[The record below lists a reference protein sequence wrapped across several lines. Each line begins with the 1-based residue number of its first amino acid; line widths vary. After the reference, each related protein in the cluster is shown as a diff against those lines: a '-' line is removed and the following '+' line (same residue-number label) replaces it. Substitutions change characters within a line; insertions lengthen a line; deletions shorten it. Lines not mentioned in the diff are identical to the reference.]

1 MANTVNIKLNL
12 SDDGSISAASER
24 VKGLNRE
31 LAQSKKLAAA
41 GFMQEGEGQSY
52 GVARGAVGTGAAG
65 RDFAKQAQ
73 GLGGLVHV
81 YATFAA
87 NLFAVGAAFRAL
99 SEAADTTNMVRGMD
113 QLGAASGQA
122 LGSIAKRL
130 VETADGAISMREAME
145 ATTKGTAAGMT
156 TKQMSQMAEVAKK
169 ASQALGISMPDA
181 LSRLSRGISKI
192 EPELLDE
199 LGIFTKVEK
208 ATTDYARTIGK
219 TATQL
224 TDFEKRQAFANAVLK
239 EGLDKFSAINME
251 ANPYDKLLASLK
263 NVGQQGLEAV
273 NKLLGP
279 LVTFLASSP
288 MALTAVL
295 AGIGTVLLKQAIP
308 ALGQFRQNIKD
319 TAEAS
324 RLAFAKIYLDQQNA
338 LGDLAGKNA
347 VAAEAAFR
355 ASASTMQKVRSL
367 SQEAS
372 QFQSTAKKDWA
383 ALAAKNPFEMTSEE
397 IKSLENRARTLAKSN
412 SAEAAAM
419 KQHIQQIK
427 SLRAEAL
434 SAGNIAQ
441 EAIEKGTSGIATT
454 AGQNEII
461 YRRQLIA
468 ASKDGIKSSV
478 AEVQATYGMRAAFQA
493 LGVELNKARAG
504 MLEVKVG
511 VDDTGKAIMAKVPAI
526 GRLEAA
532 YTGLTASVG
541 IIGSKLA
548 TALEAFSPWLIA
560 IGLFVEALSLLDSWM
575 SKNSKEMDTFNKAL
589 DNSKDA
595 VDNVKRTLDNL
606 STKGGY
612 AANTIEGTLAMS
624 NAFNNLNSAMEESV
638 KAAAR
643 AKAAQ
648 GGWDK
653 IKDSFFS
660 LFGGGI
666 DKNLAKSMGLQIDS
680 ALDILRKAG
689 KSNKFETVLKDILQI
704 ESLDITS
711 VTAAYLKLSDAAKNK
726 LQDALSSVNMELAAG
741 ASKLTA
747 FKSATESVTKAY
759 QEFIQSTANTNPLFK
774 LGVELENLAKTM
786 QEVVTGGAEELNKA
800 FLDLAKSP
808 EKAILFGDKF
818 VNQLVDVRQGFL
830 DQSEAVGAY
839 TQRLQEL
846 EKEYETN
853 KALLPQSFDA
863 NKRGAIAN
871 LSSTQA
877 KAYENIKR
885 LESDIPRLKT
895 ELDLLPKDKMLASA
909 NIFREGMDQALKK
922 GAEYIATALG
932 QAAEKAGLILEK
944 SRSGVLSGRLAAT
957 AEGQIAQRELDIQMK
972 AIDTN
977 IELINSQEKLTA
989 AINLSNANYALAEA
1003 KKEGKPTDRLE
1014 QAQQAAQ
1021 IFRDYLERGGKG
1033 KIDFEAM
1040 GGASPDVINM
1050 VKAMQLSREQ
1060 KIAPQLASKL
1070 LVGAEKQAKSE
1081 ETIRKE
1087 RAGELADREK
1097 LLNLNGSI
1105 VAQDVARLNIA
1116 QKLSN
1121 NTSEDILKQIQSL
1134 ETRDL
1139 INKQSLELDK
1149 IDQSILNA
1157 QEQKGAKYEEEVS
1170 KLKQQR
1176 ALIVER
1182 QIYELDN
1189 RGEQNRLALQEM
1201 ELKNYQKAIDFE
1213 LQLEAFRNKNRD
1225 LAFNLAQGILSEE
1238 QAVLKIKQDQGMLS
1252 QQEYLDQSR
1261 ALEGAQMALEN
1272 SKKLADLDK
1281 QRAAELAD
1289 LQKKMESAAGDEKEQ
1304 ERLTVLKSKTEDY
1317 YATAITNEKT
1327 LYDLKLQTK
1336 DLNDS
1341 LNARQIAYA
1350 DVFKKSFDGMADAIV
1365 KFAETG
1371 KLSFKD
1377 LINTMLADLLRFE
1390 LRQQT
1395 SALFSAVRPGLMNL
1409 LSPFSSQGAAGAVT
1423 MQGNTTMLGTIA
1435 AKGKVYNGG
1444 VEMFAKGG
1452 SFTNGIVNSP
1462 TLFKFA
1468 QGTGMMGEA
1477 GPEAIMPLKRD
1488 GQGNLGVRA
1497 NSQKTE
1503 VVVNNYGNEAAT
1515 ATETV
1520 DSRGN
1525 RRIEVTIGDMTAG
1538 EISRSGSGPQKAIKN
1553 TFGLQ
1558 PKLIRR

>member
-12 SDDGSISAASER
+12 NDDGSINAASER

-52 GVARGAVGTGAAG
+52 GIARGAVGTGAAG

-113 QLGAASGQA
+113 QLGASSGQA

-130 VETADGAISMREAME
+130 VETTDSAISMRDAME
-145 ATTKGTAAGMT
+145 ATAKGTSAGMT
-156 TKQMSQMAEVAKK
+156 SKQMTQMAEVAKK

-224 TDFEKRQAFANAVLK
+224 TDFEKRQAFANAVIK
-239 EGLDKFSAINME
+239 EGLDKFSAIDMA

-263 NVGQQGLEAV
+263 NVGQQGLEVA

-279 LVTFLASSP
+279 LVAFLSASP
-288 MALTAVL
+288 TALMAVL
-295 AGIGTVLLKQAIP
+295 AGIGTILLKQAIP
-308 ALGQFRQNIKD
+308 ALGQFTQNIKN

-324 RLAFAKIYLDQQNA
+324 RLAFAKVYLDQQNA

-355 ASASTMQKVRSL
+355 ASATTAQKVKAL
-367 SQEAS
+367 SQDAS
-372 QFQSTAKKDWA
+372 QFQATAKKDWA
-383 ALAAKNPFEMTSEE
+383 ALAAKNPFEMTPEE
-397 IKSLENRARTLAKSN
+397 IKSLENRARTLDKSN
-412 SAEAAAM
+412 KDQAD
-419 KQHIQQIK
+419 
-427 SLRAEAL
+427 SLRKHVQTIKGLRADL
-434 SAGNIAQ
+434 VSAGNIAQ
-441 EAIEKGTSGIATT
+441 EAVEKGTSGIGTT
-454 AGQNEII
+454 AGQNELI
-461 YRRQLIA
+461 YQRQLQQ
-468 ASKDGIKSSV
+468 ASRDGIKSRI
-478 AEVQATYGMRAAFQA
+478 AEVQSTYGMRAAFRE
-493 LGVELNKARAG
+493 LGVELNKAKAG

-511 VDDTGKAIMAKVPAI
+511 VDDTGNAIMAKVPAI
-526 GRLEAA
+526 GKLGAA
-532 YTGLTASVG
+532 YTGLTATLGIVG
-541 IIGSKLA
+541 TKLGK
-548 TALEAFSPWLIA
+548 TLEAFSPWLVGLGLA
-560 IGLFVEALSLLDSWM
+560 IEAFSLFDGWM
-575 SKNSKEMDTFNKAL
+575 SSNAREMDAFNKSL
-589 DNSKDA
+589 DNSRDSI
-595 VDNVKRTLDNL
+595 DNVKRTLDTL
-606 STKGGY
+606 SNKGG
-612 AANTIEGTLAMS
+612 AAFNTIQATVAMS
-624 NAFNNLNSAMEESV
+624 NAFANLTSAMDDSMQ
-638 KAAAR
+638 AAKL
-643 AKAAQ
+643 AKNAM
-648 GGWDK
+648 GTWDK
-653 IKDSFFS
+653 IKDGFFS
-660 LFGGGI
+660 WFGGGI
-666 DKNLAKSMGLQIDS
+666 DKNLAKTIGLQIDS
-680 ALDILRKAG
+680 AIDILRKAG
-689 KSNKFETVLKDILQI
+689 RSDKFEATIKNILNVD
-704 ESLDITS
+704 SLDLES
-711 VTAAYLKLSDAAKNK
+711 VTKAFSKLSDTAKK
-726 LQDALSSVNMELAAG
+726 ELQTALSNVNMELAAS
-741 ASKLTA
+741 ASKLSA
-747 FKSATESVTKAY
+747 FKSATENVTKAY

-774 LGVELENLAKTM
+774 LGTELQNLGKTM
-786 QEVVTGGAEELNKA
+786 SEVFTGGVDDINKA
-800 FLDLAKSP
+800 FTELAKNP
-808 EKAILFGDKF
+808 DKAVLFGDKF
-818 VNQLVDVRQGFL
+818 VNQLVDIRQGYL
-830 DQSEAVGAY
+830 DQADAVGAY
-839 TQRLQEL
+839 TSRLQDL
-846 EKEYETN
+846 NKQVETN
-853 KALLPQSFDA
+853 KGIMPEYDSGKPLSAAARKYNPKLKAAEQTVKDA
-863 NKRGAIAN
+863 E
-871 LSSTQA
+871 
-877 KAYENIKR
+877 Y
-885 LESDIPRLKT
+885 LKT
-895 ELDLLPKDKMLASA
+895 ELDLLPKDKMQSAA

-944 SRSGVLSGRLAAT
+944 SRSGVLSGKLAAT

-977 IELINSQEKLTA
+977 IDLINSQEKLTA
-989 AINLSNANYALAEA
+989 AINLSNANYALKEA
-1003 KKEGKPTDRLE
+1003 IDQKKPTDRLE

-1021 IFRDYLERGGKG
+1021 IFRDYLEKGGKG
-1033 KIDFEAM
+1033 KIDYEAM

-1050 VKAMQLSREQ
+1050 VKAQQLAREQ
-1060 KIAPQLASKL
+1060 RIAPQLASKT
-1070 LVGAEKQAKSE
+1070 LVGAEKQAKGE
-1081 ETIRKE
+1081 ETTRKE

-1105 VAQDVARLNIA
+1105 VAQDIARLNIA

-1121 NTSEDILKQIQSL
+1121 NTSEDILKQVQSL

-1157 QEQKGAKYEEEVS
+1157 QEQKGAKYEEEVK
-1170 KLKQQR
+1170 KLQQQR

-1189 RGEQNRLALQEM
+1189 RGEQNRVALQEM

-1225 LAFNLAQGILSEE
+1225 LAFSLAQGILSEE
-1238 QAVLKIKQDQGMLS
+1238 QAILKIKQDQGTVS

-1272 SKKLADLDK
+1272 SKKLSDLDK
-1281 QRAAELAD
+1281 QRAIELAD

-1304 ERLTVLKSKTEDY
+1304 ERLTILKGKTEDY
-1317 YATAITNEKT
+1317 YTTAITNEKT

-1336 DLNDS
+1336 ALNDS

-1377 LINTMLADLLRFE
+1377 LINTMLSDLLRYE
-1390 LRQQT
+1390 LRLQT
-1395 SALFSAVRPGLMNL
+1395 SAMWSAIRPSVLGWFSGGN
-1409 LSPFSSQGAAGAVT
+1409 GA
-1423 MQGNTTMLGTIA
+1423 GNTMHEQGLNQLA
-1435 AKGKVYNGG
+1435 PQAKGG
-1444 VEMFAKGG
+1444 VWDAGIQMFGKGG

-1468 QGTGMMGEA
+1468 QGTGLMGEA

-1503 VVVNNYGNEAAT
+1503 VVVNNYGNDKAT

-1525 RRIEVTIGDMTAG
+1525 RRIEVTVGDMTAG
-1538 EISRSGSGPQKAIKN
+1538 ELSRSGSGPQKAMRN
-1553 TFGLQ
+1553 TYGIQ

>member
-12 SDDGSISAASER
+12 NDDGSINAASER

-113 QLGAASGQA
+113 QLGASSGQA

-130 VETADGAISMREAME
+130 VETTDSAISMRDAME
-145 ATTKGTAAGMT
+145 ATAKGTSAGMT
-156 TKQMSQMAEVAKK
+156 SKQMTQMAEVAKK

-224 TDFEKRQAFANAVLK
+224 TDFEKRQAFANAVIK
-239 EGLDKFSAINME
+239 EGLDKFSAIDMA

-263 NVGQQGLEAV
+263 NVGQQGLEVA

-279 LVTFLASSP
+279 LVAFLSASP
-288 MALTAVL
+288 TALMAVL
-295 AGIGTVLLKQAIP
+295 AGIGTILLKQAIP
-308 ALGQFRQNIKD
+308 ALGQFTQNIKN

-324 RLAFAKIYLDQQNA
+324 RLAFAKVYLDQQNA

-355 ASASTMQKVRSL
+355 ASATTAQKVKAL
-367 SQEAS
+367 SQDAS
-372 QFQSTAKKDWA
+372 QFQATAKKDWA
-383 ALAAKNPFEMTSEE
+383 ALAAKNPFEMTPEE
-397 IKSLENRARTLAKSN
+397 IKSLENRARTLDKSN
-412 SAEAAAM
+412 KDQAD
-419 KQHIQQIK
+419 
-427 SLRAEAL
+427 SLRKHVQTIKGLRADL
-434 SAGNIAQ
+434 VSAGNIAQ
-441 EAIEKGTSGIATT
+441 EAVEKGTSGIGTT
-454 AGQNEII
+454 AGQNELI
-461 YRRQLIA
+461 YQRQLQQ
-468 ASKDGIKSSV
+468 ASRDGIKSRI
-478 AEVQATYGMRAAFQA
+478 AEVQSTYGMRAAFRE
-493 LGVELNKARAG
+493 LGVELNKAKAG

-511 VDDTGKAIMAKVPAI
+511 VDDTGNAIMAKVPAI
-526 GRLEAA
+526 GKLGAA
-532 YTGLTASVG
+532 YTGLTATLG
-541 IIGSKLA
+541 ILGTKLGK
-548 TALEAFSPWLIA
+548 TLEAFSPWLVGLGLA
-560 IGLFVEALSLLDSWM
+560 IEAFSLFDGWM
-575 SKNSKEMDTFNKAL
+575 SSNAREMDAFNKSL
-589 DNSKDA
+589 DNSRDSI
-595 VDNVKRTLDNL
+595 DNVKRTLDTL
-606 STKGGY
+606 SNKGG
-612 AANTIEGTLAMS
+612 AAFNTIQATVAMS
-624 NAFNNLNSAMEESV
+624 NAFANLTSAMDDSMQ
-638 KAAAR
+638 AAKL
-643 AKAAQ
+643 AKNAM
-648 GGWDK
+648 GTWDK
-653 IKDSFFS
+653 IKDGFFS
-660 LFGGGI
+660 WFGGGI
-666 DKNLAKSMGLQIDS
+666 DKNLAKTIGLQIDS
-680 ALDILRKAG
+680 AIDILRKAG
-689 KSNKFETVLKDILQI
+689 RSDKFEATIKNILNVD
-704 ESLDITS
+704 SLDLES
-711 VTAAYLKLSDAAKNK
+711 VTKAFSKLSDTAKK
-726 LQDALSSVNMELAAG
+726 DLQTALSSVNMELAAS
-741 ASKLTA
+741 ASKLSA
-747 FKSATESVTKAY
+747 FKSATENVTKAY

-774 LGVELENLAKTM
+774 LGTELQNLAKTM
-786 QEVVTGGAEELNKA
+786 SEVFTGGVDDINKA
-800 FLDLAKSP
+800 FTELAKNP
-808 EKAILFGDKF
+808 DKAVLFGDKF
-818 VNQLVDVRQGFL
+818 VNQLVDIRQGYL
-830 DQSEAVGAY
+830 DQADAVGAY
-839 TQRLQEL
+839 TSRLQDL

-853 KALLPQSFDA
+853 KALLPKNFDG
-863 NKRGAIAN
+863 KEAN
-871 LSSTQA
+871 LTLPQS
-877 KAYENIKR
+877 KALDITKR
-885 LESDIPRLKT
+885 LESDIPYLQKQ
-895 ELDLLPKDKMLASA
+895 LDLLPKDKMQSAA

-977 IELINSQEKLTA
+977 IDLINSQEKLTA

-1021 IFRDYLERGGKG
+1021 IFRDYLEKGGKG
-1033 KIDFEAM
+1033 KIDYEAM
-1040 GGASPDVINM
+1040 GGASPDVVNM

-1060 KIAPQLASKL
+1060 KIAPQLASKT
-1070 LVGAEKQAKSE
+1070 LVGAEKQAKNE
-1081 ETIRKE
+1081 ETTRKE

-1097 LLNLNGSI
+1097 LVTLNGSI
-1105 VAQDVARLNIA
+1105 VAQDIARLNIA

-1121 NTSEDILKQIQSL
+1121 NSSEDILKQVQSL

-1157 QEQKGAKYEEEVS
+1157 QEQKGAKYEEEVK
-1170 KLKQQR
+1170 KLQQQR

-1189 RGEQNRLALQEM
+1189 RGEQNRVALQEM

-1238 QAVLKIKQDQGMLS
+1238 QAILKIKQDQGTVS

-1261 ALEGAQMALEN
+1261 ALESAQMSLES
-1272 SKKLADLDK
+1272 SKKLSDLDK
-1281 QRAAELAD
+1281 QRATELAD
-1289 LQKKMESAAGDEKEQ
+1289 LQKKMEAAVGDEKEQ
-1304 ERLTVLKSKTEDY
+1304 ERLTILKGKTEDY
-1317 YATAITNEKT
+1317 YTTAITNEKT

-1336 DLNDS
+1336 ALNDS

-1377 LINTMLADLLRFE
+1377 LINTMLSDLLRYE
-1390 LRQQT
+1390 LRLQT
-1395 SALFSAVRPGLMNL
+1395 SAMWSAMRPSVLALFSGSN
-1409 LSPFSSQGAAGAVT
+1409 GA
-1423 MQGNTTMLGTIA
+1423 GNTMYDQGLNQLA
-1435 AKGKVYNGG
+1435 PQAKGG
-1444 VEMFAKGG
+1444 VWDAGIQMFGKGG

-1503 VVVNNYGNEAAT
+1503 VVVNNYGNDKAT
-1515 ATETV
+1515 ATETT

-1525 RRIEVTIGDMTAG
+1525 RRIEITVGDMTAG
-1538 EISRSGSGPQKAIKN
+1538 EISRSGSGPQKAIRN
-1553 TFGLQ
+1553 TFGIQ